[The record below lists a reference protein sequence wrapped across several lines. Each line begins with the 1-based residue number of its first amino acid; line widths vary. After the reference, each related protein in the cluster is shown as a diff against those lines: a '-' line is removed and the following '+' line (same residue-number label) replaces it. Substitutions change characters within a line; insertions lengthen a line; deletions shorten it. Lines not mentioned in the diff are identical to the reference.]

1 MHRHSFG
8 KQPDKS
14 TESKRKN
21 SCSRLAGF
29 KTWLYNAPATAAAA
43 WAGTGQALAG
53 RGWSLALLFCL
64 LPSPFF
70 SKQWLLRW
78 ASEMML
84 PTWFLLLDLCLQL
97 HLHFNPYSVR
107 WGAEWLP
114 LYPAGRLVNRMS
126 ASVANVPVRLSAC
139 AASCPCLSQVFAGER
154 PVSSFQGNFPCRLSL
169 LSNPVN

>member
-1 MHRHSFG
+1 MHHHSFG
-8 KQPDKS
+8 KQPDTS
-14 TESKRKN
+14 TKNKCKN
-21 SCSRLAGF
+21 SVPGLQASKPGC
-29 KTWLYNAPATAAAA
+29 TNAPASAAAA
-43 WAGTGQALAG
+43 WAGTGQTLAG
-53 RGWSLALLFCL
+53 RGWSLVLLFCL
-64 LPSPFF
+64 PLSPFF

-84 PTWFLLLDLCLQL
+84 PTWFLLLDLCLEL

-139 AASCPCLSQVFAGER
+139 AASCPWPLQVFAGER
-154 PVSSFQGNFPCRLSL
+154 PVSSFQGNFPCRLLL